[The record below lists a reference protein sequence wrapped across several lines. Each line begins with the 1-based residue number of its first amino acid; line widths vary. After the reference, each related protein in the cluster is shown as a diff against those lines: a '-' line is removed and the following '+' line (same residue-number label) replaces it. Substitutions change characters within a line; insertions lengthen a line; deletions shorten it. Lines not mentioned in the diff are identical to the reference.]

1 MEITLDN
8 DASLGDPAAKIG
20 IVEFSDFQCPFCLRS
35 HTQTFPRLK
44 ESYITNR
51 KLRYVYRDFPLDF
64 HKEAKTAAVAANCAG
79 KQGVYWEMHDALFM
93 NQKRLGAPLY
103 EKLAERL
110 KLDVIAF
117 KTCLNNGVEEKE
129 VESDMSYAQSIGV
142 RGTPTFFI
150 GMIQGPNLV
159 DAKKLSGAEPFAVF
173 ASVIDPL
180 VSKGSSR
187 QGCGSCGVKVPMPSI
202 TRFRRRAYPLHGEVT
217 NRDRRGR

>member
-1 MEITLDN
+1 MLDQLNDLNREMKAVRSELAQVRNALTEMHRAAVPPPPAAPAQPVPVEITLDN

-103 EKLAERL
+103 EKLAER
-110 KLDVIAF
+110 
-117 KTCLNNGVEEKE
+117 
-129 VESDMSYAQSIGV
+129 
-142 RGTPTFFI
+142 
-150 GMIQGPNLV
+150 
-159 DAKKLSGAEPFAVF
+159 
-173 ASVIDPL
+173 
-180 VSKGSSR
+180 
-187 QGCGSCGVKVPMPSI
+187 
-202 TRFRRRAYPLHGEVT
+202 
-217 NRDRRGR
+217 